1 MTTVLL
7 FGGLVFL
14 VFIFVGGLF
23 YGLYILM
30 FPTRTAGDR
39 LRDLQKKGPEIET
52 YDIITV
58 DAKEGGIG
66 GVASKLGALA
76 APSSEEERN
85 VQRQML
91 LQAGYKNRHA
101 LEIFNGVRLTMAL
114 CLPLLVA
121 PFAAEAQLAQVAL
134 GVVGASAAGYYLPAI
149 WLRNVTDKRKK
160 VLLRGFPDALDLLV
174 SCVESGL
181 GLDAAFRR
189 VALEMETAAPELSK
203 EFQLVT
209 YEISAGVPRVEA
221 LRHLETRTGLD
232 EIRSLVN
239 MLAQAERFGTS
250 IAKGLRVH
258 SRMTRQKRMSRA
270 EEEAAKVSPKLTV
283 VMIIFLLPV
292 LGMVLMG
299 PAVINVMNVM
309 AQQP

>member
-1 MTTVLL
+1 LSTVLL
-7 FGGLVFL
+7 FGGLVVL
-14 VFIFVGGLF
+14 VGICVTGLF
-23 YGLYILM
+23 YGLYILL

-39 LRDLQKKGPEIET
+39 LRELQKPVENEV
-52 YDIITV
+52 YDIISV
-58 DAKEGGIG
+58 EAKESALG
-66 GVASKLGALA
+66 GVASKIGALA
-76 APSSEEERN
+76 APSSDEERST
-85 VQRQML
+85 QRQLL
-91 LQAGYKNRHA
+91 LQAGYKSRHA
-101 LEIFNGVRLTMAL
+101 LEIFNGVRITLAL

-121 PFAAEAQLAQVAL
+121 PFATGAGFVQVAL
-134 GVVGASAAGYYLPAI
+134 GVVIASGFGYYAPAL
-149 WLRNVTDKRKK
+149 WLTNVTEKRKRI
-160 VLLRGFPDALDLLV
+160 LLRSFPDALDLLV
-174 SCVESGL
+174 SCVEAGL

-189 VALEMETAAPELSK
+189 VSLEIETAAPELSK
-203 EFQLVT
+203 EFQVVT

-283 VMIIFLLPV
+283 IMILFLLPV

-299 PAVINVMNVM
+299 PAVIKVMSVM
-309 AQQP
+309 SSR